1 MKTKFFLFI
10 LLFLSMAIHAQQKD
24 ISVFEK
30 KDGDKNIVVARN
42 IGKVP
47 YLVKLEIRASG
58 MVVEPGLKT
67 ETVVPAGYM
76 KDLATLTPKPGESW
90 TYGYD
95 VSFVQY
101 IANASAPSITDDTSS
116 STMAISNTDVP
127 PVTAPSANPKPEV
140 DNSAIIIFSKPGCS
154 RCAFVKKSLKEK
166 GIKYKEV
173 DVTSGSPEVNDMW
186 LSLRHGGFNGESVTM
201 PVVKVNGQLHY
212 NIKDLQQFVN
222 GIEK

>member
-1 MKTKFFLFI
+1 
-10 LLFLSMAIHAQQKD
+10 MAIHAQQKD

-47 YLVKLEIRASG
+47 YIVKLDIRASG
-58 MVVEPGLKT
+58 MLVEPGIHT
-67 ETVVPAGYM
+67 ETVVPAGFM

-101 IANASAPSITDDTSS
+101 TANAPAQ
-116 STMAISNTDVP
+116 P
-127 PVTAPSANPKPEV
+127 PVDDSSASNVTISKTDNAPVSTPATTSQTEV
-140 DNSAIIIFSKPGCS
+140 DKSEIIIYSKPGCS
-154 RCAFVKKSLKEK
+154 RCAFVKKSLTEK

-186 LSLRHGGFNGESVTM
+186 MNLRHGGFSGESVTM
-201 PVVKVNGQLHY
+201 PVVKVKGQLHY

-222 GIEK
+222 DIQK

>member
-1 MKTKFFLFI
+1 MKAKFFLII

-42 IGKVP
+42 IGKIP
-47 YLVKLEIRASG
+47 YIVKLDIRASG
-58 MVVEPGLKT
+58 MIVEPGIHT
-67 ETVVPAGYM
+67 ETVVPAGFM

-95 VSFVQY
+95 VAFVQY
-101 IANASAPSITDDTSS
+101 TESASTQPPVSEAPASS
-116 STMAISNTDVP
+116 VAISKTDNA
-127 PVTAPSANPKPEV
+127 PVSSPAASTKAEV
-140 DNSAIIIFSKPGCS
+140 DNSEIIIYSKPGCS
-154 RCAFVKKSLKEK
+154 RCAFVKKSLTDK

-173 DVTSGSPEVNDMW
+173 DVTSGAPEVNDMW
-186 LSLRHGGFNGESVTM
+186 MNLRHGGFSGESVTM
-201 PVVKVNGQLHY
+201 PVVKVKGQLHY